1 MLVPDHLFTL
11 LTINLLSDFY
21 PLSWLSVH
29 SLPTNQSPTHDHLHV
44 CHRIS
49 TQEQNRKCSP
59 THLTITFFPI
69 WVWNQHLWVAQS
81 GNLKSVSVF
90 LFFPHKCNS
99 VANLINSALR
109 DANPIQCTCFHDFR
123 TSTIQTQPSLYLFL
137 LFLPLY
143 YHANNF
149 LKIIQLFN

>member
-1 MLVPDHLFTL
+1 MCFLISTICPDMSVP
-11 LTINLLSDFY
+11 
-21 PLSWLSVH
+21 
-29 SLPTNQSPTHDHLHV
+29 SLPTNQSHLPMTIYICV
-44 CHRIS
+44 IRIS

-69 WVWNQHLWVAQS
+69 WVRNQHLWVAQS
-81 GNLKSVSVF
+81 GNLKSVNLF

-109 DANPIQCTCFHDFR
+109 DANPIQCTRFPDSC
-123 TSTIQTQPSLYLFL
+123 TSTIKTKPSLYLFL

-149 LKIIQLFN
+149 LKTIQLFN